1 MKHILFFHFRNFLRQ
16 KETMIWV
23 ILMPLLFAWFFSAV
37 HKDGSGRIFKPG
49 TVQINNLDAGPVG
62 QALVDDLAGIGYTV
76 VTEPS
81 DRSVAVLTIPEGYS
95 DKVAAGESVDVSVV
109 FDADVS
115 SSRTM
120 QLRVHLFQFTVR
132 LVKSL
137 FYLDRERLPMA
148 EFASI
153 FHRPSGITLAQAT
166 GERKK
171 KPAGSAQSFPAILV
185 MFMLMNILIYGGVML
200 KMDLDTGVTKRLLVS
215 PVSKVGFLSALVLFR
230 GLVGMFQAV
239 ILLAVGYFF
248 FDVPYLVSAPWLLV
262 ILLIFSLAVG
272 ALSMVLAVVMGNPE
286 RISTAAI
293 LFTLPLA
300 AMGGCWWP
308 LEVMPKGWQAFAWY
322 LPTGN
327 IMDVFNR
334 SFIGETTFAAISGNL
349 AYFGVLGVVLTIIA
363 VVMLNRRMLR

>member
-23 ILMPLLFAWFFSAV
+23 IVMPLVFAWFFSAV
-37 HKDGSGRIFKPG
+37 YKDGGDRIFKPG
-49 TVQINNLDAGPVG
+49 TLEINNLDAGPVG
-62 QALVDDLAGIGYTV
+62 QALVDELADIGYTI
-76 VTEPS
+76 VTEP
-81 DRSVAVLTIPEGYS
+81 DERSLAVLTVPAGYS
-95 DKVAAGESVDVSVV
+95 DKVAAGETVDVTVL
-109 FDADVS
+109 FDADAS
-115 SSRTM
+115 SARTM

-137 FYLDRERLPMA
+137 FQLDRERLPMA
-148 EFASI
+148 EFASV
-153 FHRPSGITLAQAT
+153 FHRPPGVFLEQAA

-171 KPAGSAQSFPAILV
+171 VPTGFAQSFPAILV
-185 MFMLMNILIYGGVML
+185 MFLLMNVLIYGGVML

-230 GLVGMFQAV
+230 GLVGMFQAL
-239 ILLAVGYFF
+239 ILLTVGYFV
-248 FDVPYLVSAPWLLV
+248 FDVPYLVSAPWVLV

-293 LFTLPLA
+293 LFTLPMA

-334 SFIGETTFAAISGNL
+334 SFIGETTFEAISGNL
-349 AYFGVLGVVLTIIA
+349 VYFGALGVVLTIIA
-363 VVMLNRRMLR
+363 LVMLNRRLLR